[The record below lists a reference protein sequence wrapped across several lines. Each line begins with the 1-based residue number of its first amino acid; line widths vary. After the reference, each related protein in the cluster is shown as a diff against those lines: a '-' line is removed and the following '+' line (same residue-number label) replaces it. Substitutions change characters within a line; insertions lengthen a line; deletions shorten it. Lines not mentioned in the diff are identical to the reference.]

1 MGRSRKEIKEKSKT
15 HSYSCYDKDYGK
27 IKEMIN
33 NAKKKSVIKKGEKIK
48 KWLKLKILQKAFS
61 TLTEK
66 L

>member
-1 MGRSRKEIKEKSKT
+1 MGRNRKEIKEKSKT

-27 IKEMIN
+27 IKEMIGN
-33 NAKKKSVIKKGEKIK
+33 VKKKLAIKKGEKDK

-61 TLTEK
+61 TLQEK